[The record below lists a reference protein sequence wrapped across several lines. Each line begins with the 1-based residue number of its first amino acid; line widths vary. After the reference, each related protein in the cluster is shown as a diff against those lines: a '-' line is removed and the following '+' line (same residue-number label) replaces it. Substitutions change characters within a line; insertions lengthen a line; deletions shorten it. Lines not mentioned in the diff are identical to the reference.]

1 MVHDFASA
9 TQATIH
15 FLRQRFD
22 LDLWMVTRT
31 EGNDWIVLAVEESL
45 YDIKAGTVF
54 NWSDS
59 FCSRM
64 VEGLGPRIA
73 PQSDLIDIY
82 RTAPIASAAKIGA
95 YVGVP
100 ITREDGSLFGTLC
113 AIDPNP
119 QSEKIRDEQNLIE
132 LMADLLSSI
141 LHKELAAADATRRA
155 ERAEAEA
162 ARDVLTSLY
171 NRRGWDQL
179 LEREEDRCRRYGN
192 PVCVISIDLDALK
205 FVNDSHG
212 HAAGDQ
218 LIIKAAHAM
227 QNVVRLNDIAAR
239 VGGDEFLILCIE
251 CTLDNARVLMDR
263 LHQSFDKAG
272 VSASIGLASRH
283 PEKGLIAACEEAD
296 ANMYEEKR
304 SKQQQLAG
312 KNH

>member
-9 TQATIH
+9 TQSTIH
-15 FLRQRFD
+15 FLRDRFD

-31 EGNDWIVLAVEESL
+31 EDNDWIVLGIEESK
-45 YDIKAGTVF
+45 YKVKAGTVF

-64 VEGLGPRIA
+64 VDGLGPRIA
-73 PQSDLIDIY
+73 PRSDLIDVY
-82 RTAPIASAAKIGA
+82 RNAPIAAAVKIGA

-100 ITREDGSLFGTLC
+100 LTKEDGSLFGTLC

-119 QSEKIRDEQNLIE
+119 QSEDIREEQELIE

-162 ARDVLTSLY
+162 ARDVLSSLY
-171 NRRGWDQL
+171 NRRGWEQL

-192 PVCVISIDLDALK
+192 PACVISIDLDALK
-205 FVNDSHG
+205 FVNDSQG

-218 LIIKAAHAM
+218 LIIKAANAI
-227 QNVVRLNDIAAR
+227 QEVVRLNDIAAR

-251 CTLDNARVLMDR
+251 CTLDNALVLRDR
-263 LHQSFDKAG
+263 LHQSFNNAG
-272 VSASIGLASRH
+272 VSASIGLAQRH
-283 PEKGLIAACEEAD
+283 PEKGLSAACEEAD
-296 ANMYEEKR
+296 VRMYEEKR
-304 SKQQQLAG
+304 GKKQLLADS
-312 KNH
+312 NH